1 MKKFYF
7 ILALILLHSG
17 IMYCQVP
24 VVAKYIF
31 NNFTVAES
39 LPHNFIDDL
48 YKDSR
53 GFIWISTGGGGLV
66 RYDGYEF
73 LTLNVSSFPVSLK
86 SNYIR
91 QVSEDNFSRLWVISS
106 RGVDVINLR
115 TMQNITNNPD
125 NPDNLQMEK
134 LSGINAQSVM
144 KDQNGSIWILSVEKI
159 YKVDFDK
166 NGNIDNIL
174 SSEKKIG
181 EKAVEDLSSESEAVQ
196 RMMVESVCFR
206 LWEESFWIKVENRCH
221 LEQKVWKSL
230 PPSVAKICF
239 RN

>member
-166 NGNIDNIL
+166 NGNI
-174 SSEKKIG
+174 G
-181 EKAVEDLSSESEAVQ
+181 RAVYRYTV
-196 RMMVESVCFR
+196 
-206 LWEESFWIKVENRCH
+206 K
-221 LEQKVWKSL
+221 
-230 PPSVAKICF
+230 
-239 RN
+239 